1 MDISGKVMTVK
12 GVIDPSSLKKT
23 ITHEHFFIDLRKSH
37 LPHQSSIYTTN
48 TAISEKQSTRFTSSS
63 NRATSFPS
71 EATEVDFPATELD
84 LWDAKVDFGNLH
96 LAKDRAPI
104 ADNYVLS
111 DINLAIKEA
120 LEFKNNG
127 GSTIVDVTSKGS
139 KRDPVALLKLSEA
152 TGLNI
157 IMGSS
162 WYQKMFHPRDMD
174 DKSVET
180 LTDEILEDI
189 TIGVNGTGIKSG
201 IIGEVGVNGGPITP
215 NEEKCIISAAIG
227 SKLTGAPITIHSG
240 GVGVEKHHTLD
251 LIEKEGVSLNRVI
264 MGHSDWL
271 ADDYQLALELIA
283 RDVYLE
289 FDLIGRESALEISP
303 TAKDIQIITK
313 LVQDGHE
320 DKILLSQD
328 VCYKTNLK
336 HYGGFGYSFILEKF
350 IPHLHSLG
358 ISQIQTNR
366 MLIDNPKRILQFITP
381 SH

>member
-1 MDISGKVMTVK
+1 MNISGKVMTVK
-12 GVIDPSSLKKT
+12 GAIDPSDLKKT

-37 LPHQSSIYTTN
+37 LPHQPSVYTKN
-48 TAISEKQSTRFTSSS
+48 ILNLADEDVLFPKI
-63 NRATSFPS
+63 TSFPS
-71 EATEVDFPATELD
+71 ESTEVDFPATELN
-84 LWDAKVDFGNLH
+84 LWNAKVDFGNLH
-96 LAKDRAPI
+96 LAKDRASI
-104 ADNYVLS
+104 ADNYILS
-111 DINLAIKEA
+111 DVNLAIKEA

-127 GSTIVDVTSKGS
+127 GSTVVDVTNRGL
-139 KRDPVALLKLSEA
+139 KRDPEALLKLSEA

-174 DKSVET
+174 DKSVEN
-180 LTDEILEDI
+180 LTDEIVEDI
-189 TIGVNGTGIKSG
+189 TVGVNGTDIKSG
-201 IIGEVGVNGGPITP
+201 IIGEVGVNGGPITR

-240 GVGVEKHHTLD
+240 GVGEEKHHTLD

-271 ADDYQLALELIA
+271 ADHYEFALELID
-283 RDVYLE
+283 RNVFLE

-303 TAKDIQIITK
+303 TAKDIQIVTK

-328 VCYKTNLK
+328 VCHKTNLK
-336 HYGGFGYSFILEKF
+336 HYGGFGYSFVLEKF

-358 ISQIQTNR
+358 ISNSSTDK
-366 MLIDNPKRILQFITP
+366 MLIDNPKKVLQFIAP
-381 SH
+381 NY

>member
-1 MDISGKVMTVK
+1 MNISGKVMTVK
-12 GVIDPSSLKKT
+12 GAIDPSDLKKT

-37 LPHQSSIYTTN
+37 LPHQPSVYTKN
-48 TAISEKQSTRFTSSS
+48 ILNLADEDVLFPKI
-63 NRATSFPS
+63 TSFPS
-71 EATEVDFPATELD
+71 ESTEVDFPATELN
-84 LWDAKVDFGNLH
+84 LWNAKVDFGNLH
-96 LAKDRAPI
+96 LAKDRASI
-104 ADNYVLS
+104 ADNYILS
-111 DINLAIKEA
+111 DVNLAIKEA

-127 GSTIVDVTSKGS
+127 GSTVVDVTNRGL
-139 KRDPVALLKLSEA
+139 KRDPEALLKLSEA

-174 DKSVET
+174 DKSVEN
-180 LTDEILEDI
+180 LTDEIVEDI
-189 TIGVNGTGIKSG
+189 TVGVNGTGIKSG
-201 IIGEVGVNGGPITP
+201 IIGEVGVNGGPITR

-240 GVGVEKHHTLD
+240 GVGEEKHHTLD

-271 ADDYQLALELIA
+271 ADHYEFALELID
-283 RDVYLE
+283 RNVFLE

-303 TAKDIQIITK
+303 TAKDIQIVTK
-313 LVQDGHE
+313 LIQDGHE

-328 VCYKTNLK
+328 VCFKSNLK
-336 HYGGFGYSFILEKF
+336 HYGGFGYSFVLEKF

-358 ISQIQTNR
+358 ISNIQTDK
-366 MLIDNPKRILQFITP
+366 MLIDNPKKVLQFIAP
-381 SH
+381 NY

>member
-1 MDISGKVMTVK
+1 MNISGKVMTVK
-12 GVIDPSSLKKT
+12 GAIDPSDLKKT
-23 ITHEHFFIDLRKSH
+23 ITHEHFFIDLSKSH
-37 LPHQSSIYTTN
+37 LPHQPSVYTTN
-48 TAISEKQSTRFTSSS
+48 AS
-63 NRATSFPS
+63 NPADEDVLFPKITSFPS
-71 EATEVDFPATELD
+71 ESTEVDFPATELN
-84 LWDAKVDFGNLH
+84 LWNAKVDFGNLH

-111 DINLAIKEA
+111 DLNLAIKEA

-127 GSTIVDVTSKGS
+127 GSTAVDVTSRGS

-174 DKSVET
+174 DKSVEN
-180 LTDEILEDI
+180 LTDEIIEDI
-189 TIGVNGTGIKSG
+189 TVGVNGTGIKSG
-201 IIGEVGVNGGPITP
+201 IIGEVGINGGPITR

-240 GVGVEKHHTLD
+240 GVGEEKHHTLD

-271 ADDYQLALELIA
+271 ADYYEFALELLD
-283 RDVYLE
+283 RNVFLE

-328 VCYKTNLK
+328 VCHKTNLK

-358 ISQIQTNR
+358 ISNIQTDK
-366 MLIDNPKRILQFITP
+366 MLIDNPKKILQFIDP
-381 SH
+381 IH

>member
-1 MDISGKVMTVK
+1 MNISGKVMTVK
-12 GVIDPSSLKKT
+12 GAIDPSDLKKT

-37 LPHQSSIYTTN
+37 LPHQPSVYTKN
-48 TAISEKQSTRFTSSS
+48 ILNLADEDVLFPKI
-63 NRATSFPS
+63 TSFPS
-71 EATEVDFPATELD
+71 ESTEVDFPATELN
-84 LWDAKVDFGNLH
+84 LWNAKVDFGNLH
-96 LAKDRAPI
+96 LAKDRASI
-104 ADNYVLS
+104 ADNYILS
-111 DINLAIKEA
+111 DVNLAIKEA

-127 GSTIVDVTSKGS
+127 GSTVVDVTNRGL
-139 KRDPVALLKLSEA
+139 KRDPEALLKLSEA

-174 DKSVET
+174 DKSVEN
-180 LTDEILEDI
+180 LTDEIVEDI
-189 TIGVNGTGIKSG
+189 TVGVNGTGIKSG
-201 IIGEVGVNGGPITP
+201 IIGEVGVNGGPITR

-240 GVGVEKHHTLD
+240 GVGEEKHHTLD

-271 ADDYQLALELIA
+271 ADHYEFALELID
-283 RDVYLE
+283 RNVFLE

-303 TAKDIQIITK
+303 TAKDIQIVTK

-328 VCYKTNLK
+328 VCFKSNLK
-336 HYGGFGYSFILEKF
+336 HYGGFGYSFVLEKF

-358 ISQIQTNR
+358 ISNSSTDK
-366 MLIDNPKRILQFITP
+366 MLIDNPKKVLQFIAP
-381 SH
+381 NY

>member
-12 GVIDPSSLKKT
+12 GFINPGDLKKT
-23 ITHEHFFIDLRKSH
+23 ITHEHIFIDLSKSH
-37 LPHQSSIYTTN
+37 LPYQPPIYNRPGNETLGNSPSS
-48 TAISEKQSTRFTSSS
+48 SLS
-63 NRATSFPS
+63 NRATSFATD
-71 EATEVDFPATELD
+71 ATEVDFPATELN
-84 LWDAKVDFGNLH
+84 LLNSKVNFGNLH
-96 LAKDRAPI
+96 LAKDSEPI
-104 ADNYVLS
+104 ADNYILS
-111 DINLAIKEA
+111 DINLAIKET

-127 GSTIVDVTSKGS
+127 GSTIVDVTNRGL

-271 ADDYQLALELIA
+271 ADHYEFALELIA

-313 LVQDGHE
+313 LLQDGHE

-328 VCYKTNLK
+328 VCFKTNLK

>member
-1 MDISGKVMTVK
+1 MNISGKVMTVK
-12 GVIDPSSLKKT
+12 GAIDPSDLKKT

-37 LPHQSSIYTTN
+37 LPHQPSVYTKN
-48 TAISEKQSTRFTSSS
+48 ILNLADEDVLFPKI
-63 NRATSFPS
+63 TSFPS
-71 EATEVDFPATELD
+71 ESTEVDFPATELN
-84 LWDAKVDFGNLH
+84 LWNAKVDFGNLH
-96 LAKDRAPI
+96 LAKDRASI
-104 ADNYVLS
+104 ADNYILS
-111 DINLAIKEA
+111 DVNLAIKEA

-127 GSTIVDVTSKGS
+127 GSTVVDVTNRGL
-139 KRDPVALLKLSEA
+139 KRDPEALLKLSEA

-174 DKSVET
+174 DKSVEN
-180 LTDEILEDI
+180 LTDEIVEDI
-189 TIGVNGTGIKSG
+189 TVGVNGTGIKSG
-201 IIGEVGVNGGPITP
+201 IIGEVGVNGGPITR

-240 GVGVEKHHTLD
+240 GVGEEKHHTLD

-271 ADDYQLALELIA
+271 ADHYEFALELID
-283 RDVYLE
+283 RNVFLE

-313 LVQDGHE
+313 LIQDGHE

-328 VCYKTNLK
+328 VCFKSNLK
-336 HYGGFGYSFILEKF
+336 HYGGFGYSFVLEKF

-358 ISQIQTNR
+358 ISNIQTDK
-366 MLIDNPKRILQFITP
+366 MLIDNPKKILQFIAP
-381 SH
+381 VH

>member
-12 GVIDPSSLKKT
+12 GVIDPSDLKKT
-23 ITHEHFFIDLRKSH
+23 ITHEHFFIDLSKSH
-37 LPHQSSIYTTN
+37 FPHQPPIYNKPGNKTIGNTPSS
-48 TAISEKQSTRFTSSS
+48 SSSTR
-63 NRATSFPS
+63 ATNYPS
-71 EATEVDFPATELD
+71 RPTELDFPATELN
-84 LWDAKVDFGNLH
+84 LWNAKVDFGNLH
-96 LAKDRAPI
+96 LARNSEPI
-104 ADNYVLS
+104 ADNYILS
-111 DINLAIKEA
+111 DVNLAIKEA

-127 GSTIVDVTSKGS
+127 GSTVVDVTNRGL
-139 KRDPVALLKLSEA
+139 KRDPEALLKLSEA

-174 DKSVET
+174 DKSVEN
-180 LTDEILEDI
+180 LTDEIVEDI
-189 TIGVNGTGIKSG
+189 TVGVNGTGIKSG
-201 IIGEVGVNGGPITP
+201 IIGEVGVNGGPITR

-240 GVGVEKHHTLD
+240 GVGEEKHHTLD

-271 ADDYQLALELIA
+271 ADHYEFALELID
-283 RDVYLE
+283 RNVFLE

-303 TAKDIQIITK
+303 TAKDIQIVTK

-328 VCYKTNLK
+328 SDSNKQ
-336 HYGGFGYSFILEKF
+336 S
-350 IPHLHSLG
+350 S
-358 ISQIQTNR
+358 
-366 MLIDNPKRILQFITP
+366 
-381 SH
+381 

>member
-12 GVIDPSSLKKT
+12 GAIDPSDLKKT

-37 LPHQSSIYTTN
+37 LPHQPSVYTKN
-48 TAISEKQSTRFTSSS
+48 ILNLADEDVLFPKI
-63 NRATSFPS
+63 TSFPS
-71 EATEVDFPATELD
+71 ESTEVDFPATELN
-84 LWDAKVDFGNLH
+84 LWNAKVDFGNLH
-96 LAKDRAPI
+96 LAKDRASI
-104 ADNYVLS
+104 ADNYILS
-111 DINLAIKEA
+111 DVNLAIKEA

-127 GSTIVDVTSKGS
+127 GSTVVDVTNRGL
-139 KRDPVALLKLSEA
+139 KRDPEALLKLSEA

-174 DKSVET
+174 DKSVEN
-180 LTDEILEDI
+180 LTDEIVEDI
-189 TIGVNGTGIKSG
+189 IVGVNGTGIKSG
-201 IIGEVGVNGGPITP
+201 IIGEVGVNGGPITR

-240 GVGVEKHHTLD
+240 GVGEEKHHTLD

-271 ADDYQLALELIA
+271 ADHYEFALELID
-283 RDVYLE
+283 RNVFLE

-303 TAKDIQIITK
+303 TAKDIQIVTK

-328 VCYKTNLK
+328 VCHKTNLK
-336 HYGGFGYSFILEKF
+336 HYGGFGYSFVLEKF

-358 ISQIQTNR
+358 ISNSSTDK
-366 MLIDNPKRILQFITP
+366 MLIDNPKKILQFIAP
-381 SH
+381 NY

>member
-1 MDISGKVMTVK
+1 MNISGKVMTVK
-12 GVIDPSSLKKT
+12 VAIDPSDLKKT

-37 LPHQSSIYTTN
+37 LPHQPSVYTKN
-48 TAISEKQSTRFTSSS
+48 ILNLADEDVLFPKI
-63 NRATSFPS
+63 TSFPS
-71 EATEVDFPATELD
+71 ESTEVDFPATELN
-84 LWDAKVDFGNLH
+84 LWNAKVDFGNLH
-96 LAKDRAPI
+96 LAKDRASI
-104 ADNYVLS
+104 ADNYILS
-111 DINLAIKEA
+111 DVNLAIKEA

-127 GSTIVDVTSKGS
+127 GSTVVDVTNRGL
-139 KRDPVALLKLSEA
+139 KRDPEALLKLSEA

-174 DKSVET
+174 DKSVEN
-180 LTDEILEDI
+180 LTDEIVEDI
-189 TIGVNGTGIKSG
+189 TVGVNGTGIKSG
-201 IIGEVGVNGGPITP
+201 IIGEVGVNGGPITR

-240 GVGVEKHHTLD
+240 GVGEEKHHTLD

-271 ADDYQLALELIA
+271 ADHYEFALELID
-283 RDVYLE
+283 RNVFLE

-303 TAKDIQIITK
+303 TAKDIQIVTK

-328 VCYKTNLK
+328 VCFKSNLK
-336 HYGGFGYSFILEKF
+336 HYGGFGYSFVLEKF

-358 ISQIQTNR
+358 ISNSSTDK
-366 MLIDNPKRILQFITP
+366 MLIDNPKKILQFIAP
-381 SH
+381 NY

>member
-1 MDISGKVMTVK
+1 MNISGKVMTVK
-12 GVIDPSSLKKT
+12 GPIDPSSLKKT

-71 EATEVDFPATELD
+71 EASEVDFPATELN
-84 LWDAKVDFGNLH
+84 LWNAKVDFGNLH

-111 DINLAIKEA
+111 DVNLAIKEA

-127 GSTIVDVTSKGS
+127 GNTVVDVTSRGS
-139 KRDPVALLKLSEA
+139 KRDPAALLELSEA

-180 LTDEILEDI
+180 LTDEIVEDI

-313 LVQDGHE
+313 LIQDGHE

-328 VCYKTNLK
+328 VCFKTNLK

>member
-12 GVIDPSSLKKT
+12 GAIDPSDLKKT

-37 LPHQSSIYTTN
+37 LPHQPSVYTKN
-48 TAISEKQSTRFTSSS
+48 ILNLADEDVLFPKI
-63 NRATSFPS
+63 TSFPS
-71 EATEVDFPATELD
+71 ESTEVDFPATELN
-84 LWDAKVDFGNLH
+84 LWNAKVDFGNLH
-96 LAKDRAPI
+96 LAKDRASI
-104 ADNYVLS
+104 ADNYILS
-111 DINLAIKEA
+111 DVNLAIKEA

-127 GSTIVDVTSKGS
+127 GSTVVDVTNRGL
-139 KRDPVALLKLSEA
+139 KRDPEALLKLSEA

-174 DKSVET
+174 DKSVEN
-180 LTDEILEDI
+180 LTDEIVEDI
-189 TIGVNGTGIKSG
+189 TVGVNGTDIKSG
-201 IIGEVGVNGGPITP
+201 IIGEVGVNGGPITR

-240 GVGVEKHHTLD
+240 GVGEEKHHTLD

-271 ADDYQLALELIA
+271 ADHYEFALELID
-283 RDVYLE
+283 RNVFLE

-303 TAKDIQIITK
+303 TAKDIQIVTK

-328 VCYKTNLK
+328 VCFKSNLK
-336 HYGGFGYSFILEKF
+336 HYGGFGYSFVLEKF

-358 ISQIQTNR
+358 ISNSSTDK
-366 MLIDNPKRILQFITP
+366 MLIDNPKKILQFIAP
-381 SH
+381 NY

>member
-1 MDISGKVMTVK
+1 M
-12 GVIDPSSLKKT
+12 KKT

-37 LPHQSSIYTTN
+37 LPHQPSVYTKN
-48 TAISEKQSTRFTSSS
+48 ILNLADEDVLFPKI
-63 NRATSFPS
+63 TSFPS
-71 EATEVDFPATELD
+71 ESTEVDFPATELN
-84 LWDAKVDFGNLH
+84 LWNAKVDFGNLH
-96 LAKDRAPI
+96 LAKDRASI
-104 ADNYVLS
+104 ADNYILS
-111 DINLAIKEA
+111 DVNLAIKEA

-127 GSTIVDVTSKGS
+127 GSTVVDVTNRGL
-139 KRDPVALLKLSEA
+139 KRDPEALLKLSEA

-174 DKSVET
+174 DKSVEN
-180 LTDEILEDI
+180 LTDEIVEDI
-189 TIGVNGTGIKSG
+189 TVGVNGTDIKSG
-201 IIGEVGVNGGPITP
+201 IIGEVGVNGGPITR

-240 GVGVEKHHTLD
+240 GVGEEKHHTLD

-271 ADDYQLALELIA
+271 ADHYEFALELID
-283 RDVYLE
+283 RNVFLE

-303 TAKDIQIITK
+303 TAKDIQIVTK

-328 VCYKTNLK
+328 VCFKSNLK
-336 HYGGFGYSFILEKF
+336 HYGGFGYSFVLEKF

-358 ISQIQTNR
+358 ISNSSTDK
-366 MLIDNPKRILQFITP
+366 MLIDNPKKVLQFIAP
-381 SH
+381 NY

>member
-1 MDISGKVMTVK
+1 MNISGKVMTVK
-12 GVIDPSSLKKT
+12 GAIDPSDLKKT

-37 LPHQSSIYTTN
+37 LPHQPSVYTKN
-48 TAISEKQSTRFTSSS
+48 ILNLADEDVLFPKI
-63 NRATSFPS
+63 TSFPS
-71 EATEVDFPATELD
+71 ESTEVDFPATELN
-84 LWDAKVDFGNLH
+84 LWNAKVDFGNLH
-96 LAKDRAPI
+96 LAKDRASI
-104 ADNYVLS
+104 ADNYILS
-111 DINLAIKEA
+111 DVNLAIKEA

-127 GSTIVDVTSKGS
+127 GSTVVDVTNRGL
-139 KRDPVALLKLSEA
+139 KRDPEALLKLSEA

-174 DKSVET
+174 DKSVEN
-180 LTDEILEDI
+180 LTDEIVEDI
-189 TIGVNGTGIKSG
+189 TVGVNGTGIKSG
-201 IIGEVGVNGGPITP
+201 IIGEVGVNGGPITR

-240 GVGVEKHHTLD
+240 GVGEEKHHTLD

-271 ADDYQLALELIA
+271 ADHYEFALELID
-283 RDVYLE
+283 RNVFLE

-303 TAKDIQIITK
+303 TAKDIQIVTK

-328 VCYKTNLK
+328 VCFKSNLK
-336 HYGGFGYSFILEKF
+336 HYGGFGYSFVLEKF

-358 ISQIQTNR
+358 ISNSSTDK
-366 MLIDNPKRILQFITP
+366 MLIDNPKKILQFIAP
-381 SH
+381 NY

>member
-1 MDISGKVMTVK
+1 
-12 GVIDPSSLKKT
+12 
-23 ITHEHFFIDLRKSH
+23 
-37 LPHQSSIYTTN
+37 
-48 TAISEKQSTRFTSSS
+48 
-63 NRATSFPS
+63 
-71 EATEVDFPATELD
+71 
-84 LWDAKVDFGNLH
+84 
-96 LAKDRAPI
+96 
-104 ADNYVLS
+104 
-111 DINLAIKEA
+111 
-120 LEFKNNG
+120 
-127 GSTIVDVTSKGS
+127 
-139 KRDPVALLKLSEA
+139 
-152 TGLNI
+152 
-157 IMGSS
+157 
-162 WYQKMFHPRDMD
+162 
-174 DKSVET
+174 
-180 LTDEILEDI
+180 
-189 TIGVNGTGIKSG
+189 
-201 IIGEVGVNGGPITP
+201 
-215 NEEKCIISAAIG
+215 
-227 SKLTGAPITIHSG
+227 
-240 GVGVEKHHTLD
+240 

-313 LVQDGHE
+313 LIQDGHE

-328 VCYKTNLK
+328 VCFKTNLK

>member
-1 MDISGKVMTVK
+1 MNISGKVMTVK
-12 GVIDPSSLKKT
+12 GAIDPSDLKKT

-37 LPHQSSIYTTN
+37 LPHQPSVYTKN
-48 TAISEKQSTRFTSSS
+48 ILNLADEDVLFPKI
-63 NRATSFPS
+63 TSFPS
-71 EATEVDFPATELD
+71 ESTEVDFPATELN
-84 LWDAKVDFGNLH
+84 LWNAKVDFGNLH
-96 LAKDRAPI
+96 LAKDRASI
-104 ADNYVLS
+104 ADNYILS
-111 DINLAIKEA
+111 DVNLAIKEA

-127 GSTIVDVTSKGS
+127 GSTVVDVTNRGL
-139 KRDPVALLKLSEA
+139 KRDPEALLKLSEA

-174 DKSVET
+174 DKSVEN
-180 LTDEILEDI
+180 LTDEIVEDI
-189 TIGVNGTGIKSG
+189 TVGVNGTGIKSG
-201 IIGEVGVNGGPITP
+201 IIGEVGVNGGPITR

-240 GVGVEKHHTLD
+240 GVGEEKHHTLD

-271 ADDYQLALELIA
+271 ADHYEFALELID
-283 RDVYLE
+283 RNVFLE

-303 TAKDIQIITK
+303 TAKDIQIVTK

-328 VCYKTNLK
+328 VCHKTNLK
-336 HYGGFGYSFILEKF
+336 HYGGFGYSFVLEKF

-358 ISQIQTNR
+358 ISNSSTDK
-366 MLIDNPKRILQFITP
+366 MLIDNLKKVLQFIAP
-381 SH
+381 VH

>member
-12 GVIDPSSLKKT
+12 GVIDPSDLKKT
-23 ITHEHFFIDLRKSH
+23 ITHEHFFIDLSKSH
-37 LPHQSSIYTTN
+37 FPHQPPIYNKPGNKTIGNTPSS
-48 TAISEKQSTRFTSSS
+48 SSSTR
-63 NRATSFPS
+63 ATNYPS
-71 EATEVDFPATELD
+71 RPTELDFPATELN
-84 LWDAKVDFGNLH
+84 LWNAKVDFGNLH
-96 LAKDRAPI
+96 LARNSEPI
-104 ADNYVLS
+104 ADNYILS
-111 DINLAIKEA
+111 DVNLAIKEA

-127 GSTIVDVTSKGS
+127 GSTVVDVTNRGL
-139 KRDPVALLKLSEA
+139 KRDPEALLKLSEA

-174 DKSVET
+174 DKSVEN
-180 LTDEILEDI
+180 LTDEIVEDI
-189 TIGVNGTGIKSG
+189 TVGVNGTGIKSG
-201 IIGEVGVNGGPITP
+201 IIGEVGVNGGPITR

-240 GVGVEKHHTLD
+240 GVGEEKHHTLD

-271 ADDYQLALELIA
+271 ADHYEFALELID
-283 RDVYLE
+283 RNVFLE

-303 TAKDIQIITK
+303 TAKDIQIVTK

-328 VCYKTNLK
+328 VCHKTNLK
-336 HYGGFGYSFILEKF
+336 HYGGFGYSFVLEKF

-358 ISQIQTNR
+358 ISNSSTDK
-366 MLIDNPKRILQFITP
+366 MLIDNPKKVLQFIAP
-381 SH
+381 NY

>member
-1 MDISGKVMTVK
+1 MNISGKVMTVK
-12 GVIDPSSLKKT
+12 GAIDPSDLKKT

-37 LPHQSSIYTTN
+37 LPHQPSVYTKN
-48 TAISEKQSTRFTSSS
+48 ILNLAHEDVLFPKI
-63 NRATSFPS
+63 TSFPS
-71 EATEVDFPATELD
+71 ESTEVDFPATELN
-84 LWDAKVDFGNLH
+84 LWNAKVDFGNLH
-96 LAKDRAPI
+96 LAKDRASI
-104 ADNYVLS
+104 ADNYILS
-111 DINLAIKEA
+111 DVNLAIKEA

-127 GSTIVDVTSKGS
+127 GSTVVDVTNRGL
-139 KRDPVALLKLSEA
+139 KRDPEALLKLSEA

-174 DKSVET
+174 DKSVEN
-180 LTDEILEDI
+180 LTDEIVEDI
-189 TIGVNGTGIKSG
+189 TVGVNGTGIKSG
-201 IIGEVGVNGGPITP
+201 IIGEVGVNGGPITR

-240 GVGVEKHHTLD
+240 GVGEEKHHTLD

-271 ADDYQLALELIA
+271 ADHYEFALELID
-283 RDVYLE
+283 RNVFLE

-303 TAKDIQIITK
+303 TAKDIQIVTK
-313 LVQDGHE
+313 LIQDGHE

-328 VCYKTNLK
+328 VCFKSNLK
-336 HYGGFGYSFILEKF
+336 HYGGFGYSFVLEKF

-358 ISQIQTNR
+358 ISNSSTDK
-366 MLIDNPKRILQFITP
+366 MLIDNPKKVLQFIAP
-381 SH
+381 NY